1 MVHKYV
7 RMNVLLV
14 IQKRILCTSRGNNPV
29 VVMKL
34 HTQPHSNYQGIT
46 AIVVPLLN
54 MMSMKWRLYP
64 NRAKKEIFNFRIHIY
79 IVETCN
85 FNVLLY
91 AIHTD
96 WLLLLTQC
104 EYRMLYLQ
112 KVEPQSAKYFCWIEY
127 LIQFFFHPTTYI
139 SGDDV
144 KLAKKSLPPNTFL
157 LFLLMLFVIV
167 SQRSSGN
174 PVSKKFK
181 VWTSKRRT

>member
-1 MVHKYV
+1 MYEWMYFWWYKNGSCVHLEATT
-7 RMNVLLV
+7 LL
-14 IQKRILCTSRGNNPV
+14 LWWSYCT
-29 VVMKL
+29 
-34 HTQPHSNYQGIT
+34 HTQQ
-46 AIVVPLLN
+46 LLRHHCHRR
-54 MMSMKWRLYP
+54 STPEHDVYEWRLYP

-104 EYRMLYLQ
+104 EYRMLYSQ
-112 KVEPQSAKYFCWIEY
+112 KVEPQSANYFCWIEY

-144 KLAKKSLPPNTFL
+144 RLAKNSLPPNTFL

-167 SQRSSGN
+167 SQRS
-174 PVSKKFK
+174 F
-181 VWTSKRRT
+181 R